1 MHTKKAGLH
10 CCCSAIRG
18 SRIALSIRTSNT
30 EAHADMYAH
39 IHILTMCMEIDI
51 HIPRT
56 SKCCNVL
63 NTNLKLARFRIAK
76 HIALLTPL
84 LCLQPPHPK
93 DIIPRRGLNY
103 GCKGSELFWIEQMF
117 EEKVERLLYY
127 TRICPNGIRG

>member
-30 EAHADMYAH
+30 EAHADMYVH
-39 IHILTMCMEIDI
+39 IHIFMMCMEIDI

-93 DIIPRRGLNY
+93 DIIPKRGLITGAKVVNY
-103 GCKGSELFWIEQMF
+103 FGLCKRNRFLGRFFWCR
-117 EEKVERLLYY
+117 V
-127 TRICPNGIRG
+127 